1 MKRDNFGSKFGVLA
15 AAAGSAVGLGN
26 IWKFPYVTGKNGGGA
41 FLLLYIACVAL
52 MGVPVMIAEFSLG
65 RKTQAN
71 AVDAYKKL
79 QGKGP
84 WYLAGI
90 LAVITP
96 FIILSF
102 YSIIAGWVLSYVVG
116 SATGKVVNISTGE
129 LGNYFTQV
137 TSGVYTPMFWT
148 FLVIVI
154 TAAIVIAGVQSGL
167 EKYSKILM
175 PALFVILVVLMI
187 RSVTLKGSSQGLEFL
202 FKPDFS
208 KLTGT
213 SVLEALGQ
221 AFYSLS
227 LGMGIIITYGS
238 YIKKDENLISLSA
251 QVAITDTLVAILSG
265 IVIFPAVFA
274 YGLEPN
280 SGPALIF
287 ITLPTVF
294 HSMPFG
300 SFFATLFFTLVAIA
314 AITSTISLL
323 EVSVAFITEKFK
335 INRKVATIIIALG
348 TFLLSI
354 PSSLSFGPWAEVTIF
369 GKNIFDALDFLA
381 SNIFLPLGGIF
392 VTLFVGYVWGIN
404 NAMVEITNEGAIK
417 FNLKKLFT
425 FVIKI
430 LAPIAI
436 FLILLFST
444 GIIK

>member
-1 MKRDNFGSKFGVLA
+1 MKRDNFASKFGVLA

-41 FLLLYIACVAL
+41 FILLYLACVAL
-52 MGVPVMIAEFSLG
+52 LGIPVMIAEFSLG

-79 QGKGP
+79 QGKAP

-102 YSIIAGWVLSYVVG
+102 YSIIAGWVLSYIVG
-116 SATGKVVNISTGE
+116 SATGKVVNISAGE

-148 FLVIVI
+148 LLVIVI
-154 TAAIVIAGVQSGL
+154 TTAIVIAGVQSGV

-175 PALFVILVVLMI
+175 PALFVILVILMI
-187 RSVTLKGSSQGLEFL
+187 RSVTLEGSSKGLEFL

-208 KLTGT
+208 KLTTT

-238 YIKKDENLISLSA
+238 YIKKEENLISLSA

-300 SFFATLFFTLVAIA
+300 SFFSTLFFTLVAIA

-323 EVSVAFITEKFK
+323 EVSVAFITEKFH
-335 INRKVATIIIALG
+335 INRKVAAIIIACG

-354 PSSLSFGPWAEVTIF
+354 PSSLSFGPLADATIF

-381 SNIFLPLGGIF
+381 SNIFLPLGGIC

-404 NAMVEITNEGAIK
+404 NAMVEITNEGTIK

-425 FVIKI
+425 FIIKI